1 MKKLICTFAAAL
13 TVFSCAGSV
22 SADYLKLENSL
33 KYIYTDS
40 CEKKLYTGWTNT
52 NGVKKYYSE
61 GKRCVKWKKIDGS
74 YYYLLPTGGYADG
87 FFQIDGKI
95 WEFNDGRL
103 KYGPFDADEF
113 IESFNGDEASIEGK
127 PTCFQFETTFAL
139 TSQVCSD
146 GTYLDDY
153 CGMYWDSKKQKYVI
167 MLTDLRR
174 QDFYRGL
181 GGESNDYEIVTGEF
195 SRNYLEKLWWL
206 CLDEYVSVICDSI
219 ISDKDNKLIISVT
232 DESRIDEIDSFI
244 KENGFDSMAYS
255 IEFEPNP
262 EKYYDE

>member
-1 MKKLICTFAAAL
+1 MKKLICTFAAAI

-22 SADYLKLENSL
+22 SADCLRSENGL
-33 KYIYTDS
+33 KYICMDS
-40 CEKKLYTGWTNT
+40 GEKTLYTGWTNT
-52 NGVKKYYSE
+52 NGVKKYYSK
-61 GKRCVKWKKIDGS
+61 GKRCVKWKKIGDS

-95 WEFNDGRL
+95 WEFYDGRL
-103 KYGPFDADEF
+103 KYGPFEADEF
-113 IESFNGDEASIEGK
+113 IESFADSEASI
-127 PTCFQFETTFAL
+127 PRLQFETTFAL
-139 TSQVCSD
+139 SSQVCRD
-146 GTYLDDY
+146 GTYLEDY
-153 CGMYWDSKKQKYVI
+153 CGMYWDSEKQKYVV
-167 MLTDLRR
+167 MLTDLSR

-181 GGESNDYEIVTGEF
+181 GGESNAYEIVTGEF
-195 SRNYLEKLWWL
+195 SRNYLEKLDRL
-206 CLDEYVSVICDSI
+206 CLHKYVPVICNTV